1 MPIAG
6 PSNDATRMTHGSIR
20 PAYNAAPTL
29 THGTR
34 GRPGGSARGADNSV
48 FVRFASGKGLA
59 IPFTRDGSRRLST
72 GSSDAFAGRRGT
84 RRTGSC
90 RRGGLLAAHELTKFD
105 IILLR
110 NLSPSHPFGPHLEN
124 ASVRRSGVA
133 WNHLPAHQRRAKLLR
148 CRLRDVLLP

>member
-20 PAYNAAPTL
+20 PAHNAASTVTP
-29 THGTR
+29 GTR
-34 GRPGGSARGADNSV
+34 GRARGSARGADNSV
-48 FVRFASGKGLA
+48 FLRFASGKGLA
-59 IPFTRDGSRRLST
+59 IPFTRHGSRRLST
-72 GSSDAFAGRRGT
+72 GSSDAFAVRSGT

-110 NLSPSHPFGPHLEN
+110 NLSPTHPFGAHLEN
-124 ASVRRSGVA
+124 ASGRGRGVA
-133 WNHLPAHQRRAKLLR
+133 RNHLPAHQRRVKLLR

>member
-20 PAYNAAPTL
+20 PAHDAAPTL

-34 GRPGGSARGADNSV
+34 GRAGGSARGADNSV
-48 FVRFASGKGLA
+48 FLRFASGKGLA
-59 IPFTRDGSRRLST
+59 IPFTRDGRRLST
-72 GSSDAFAGRRGT
+72 GSSDAFAGRSGT
-84 RRTGSC
+84 CRTGSC
-90 RRGGLLAAHELTKFD
+90 RRRRLLAAHELTKFD

-110 NLSPSHPFGPHLEN
+110 NLSPTHPFGTHLEN
-124 ASVRRSGVA
+124 ACGRGRGVA
-133 WNHLPAHQRRAKLLR
+133 RNHLPAHQRRVKLLR